1 VLRPTADRAHWAQ
14 TQNRRAMSTARPTAA
29 LNGANHHQSP
39 TGTGAYNPED
49 QFVGSLMWL
58 SAQQARPLLQRVPA
72 TALWH
77 PRSRWA
83 YELIRALVDAGTDPT
98 PVSVLQAG
106 RHHPACN
113 ALDADTPPS
122 PNQHKQ
128 LALYLFDAYAQ
139 AVAPTTAI
147 TNYAQDIL
155 GDAYRRAF
163 DTYGL
168 RMQQLAACTGAT
180 PDELAEQFA
189 AIRDELTT
197 LWLRAHATR

>member
-1 VLRPTADRAHWAQ
+1 MNL
-14 TQNRRAMSTARPTAA
+14 ARPTTT
-29 LNGANHHQSP
+29 LDSTNHHQSP
-39 TGTGAYNPED
+39 TTTVAYNPED

-58 SAQQARPLLQRVPA
+58 TALQARPVLQRVPA

-83 YELIRALVDAGTDPT
+83 YELIGRLVDAGTDPT

-106 RHHPACN
+106 RHHPACD
-113 ALDADTPPS
+113 ALDADIPPR

-139 AVAPTTAI
+139 AIAPITAI

-155 GDAYRRAF
+155 SDAYRRAF
-163 DTYGL
+163 DSYGL
-168 RMQQLAACTGAT
+168 RMQQLAACPGAT

-189 AIRDELTT
+189 AIRDDLTT
-197 LWLRAHATR
+197 LWRRAHAV

>member
-1 VLRPTADRAHWAQ
+1 
-14 TQNRRAMSTARPTAA
+14 MSTARPTAA
-29 LNGANHHQSP
+29 LNGANHHQLP

-58 SAQQARPLLQRVPA
+58 TAQQARTLLQRVPP

-139 AVAPTTAI
+139 AIAPTTAI

>member
-1 VLRPTADRAHWAQ
+1 M
-14 TQNRRAMSTARPTAA
+14 NTARPTATLA
-29 LNGANHHQSP
+29 GADHQESHA
-39 TGTGAYNPED
+39 GTGAYKPEH

-58 SAQQARPLLQRVPA
+58 TAQHAQPLLQRVPA

-106 RHHPACN
+106 RHNAPRD

-122 PNQHKQ
+122 PNQHKH

-139 AVAPTTAI
+139 AIAPTTAI
-147 TNYAQDIL
+147 NTYAQDIL
-155 GDAYRRAF
+155 DDAYRRAF

-168 RMQQLAACTGAT
+168 RMQQLAACPGAT
-180 PDELAEQFA
+180 PDELADQFA
-189 AIRDELTT
+189 AICNELTT
-197 LWLRAHATR
+197 LWRRAHATR